1 MEHFYPQIRAV
12 HVGAVIASG
21 ALFTFRCVMLNL
33 FGAAWTRAL
42 PLRLASWGVDTTLL
56 TAALMLTT
64 IVRQFPIADGWLT
77 AKVALLILYV
87 VAGVVALGPRRPR
100 AVRFLAWAAATTLFA
115 FIVTIARARH
125 PLGVLATLTG
135 TG

>member
-1 MEHFYPQIRAV
+1 MEDFYPLIRAV

-21 ALFTFRCVMLNL
+21 ALFTFRCAILNL

-42 PLRLASWGVDTTLL
+42 PLRLASWSVDTTLL

-64 IVRQFPIADGWLT
+64 IVRQFPFADGWLT
-77 AKVALLILYV
+77 AKVLLLMLYV
-87 VAGVVALGPRRPR
+87 AAGVVALGPRRPH
-100 AVRFLAWAAATTLFA
+100 AVRFLVWAAATTLFA
-115 FIVTIARARH
+115 FTVTIARARH
-125 PLGVLATLTG
+125 PLGVLAALPG